1 MLTTPSPPVKDTNLI
16 TSSLFVVDQSSQ
28 NSATSEND
36 VNLKN
41 SSPNSLRKDLKRGE
55 FKPTIGS
62 SGKKRLVKHLAGTPS
77 PLIKESNSTKGAQP
91 SQTNSEG
98 KRTIGSPLVSS
109 VLAPKSVASSE
120 RKGKSGSPLASAV
133 LNPRR
138 GKAASGRPHQGV
150 PFNVKPSPSPTTSS
164 GMSTL
169 DGLKKVMISRRKDGS

>member
-1 MLTTPSPPVKDTNLI
+1 MQITPSLPVKDTNLI
-16 TSSLFVVDQSSQ
+16 ISSPFVVDQSSQ
-28 NSATSEND
+28 NTCENG

-41 SSPNSLRKDLKRGE
+41 SSPISLRNDLKR
-55 FKPTIGS
+55 PAIGS

-77 PLIKESNSTKGAQP
+77 PLVKESNSTKVMQP

-120 RKGKSGSPLASAV
+120 GKGKSGSPLASAV
-133 LNPRR
+133 LTPRR

-164 GMSTL
+164 GMS
-169 DGLKKVMISRRKDGS
+169 S